1 MHTFYSTRPLLNRH
15 PVQVTIRR
23 EETLHRISFHK
34 ESEVFFF
41 FFFFFFLSTATYIRI
56 SRLQCHRR
64 EIDHSPLTQE
74 VVLAENDGRCM
85 GLYFLQKII
94 IFVGSDVF

>member
-15 PVQVTIRR
+15 PVQVTILR
-23 EETLHRISFHK
+23 EETLHRMSFHK

-41 FFFFFFLSTATYIRI
+41 LFTATYIWI

-64 EIDHSPLTQE
+64 EIAHKVQAKLRTSYLGTTETTDPVQWIE
-74 VVLAENDGRCM
+74 Q
-85 GLYFLQKII
+85 LYNE
-94 IFVGSDVF
+94 DVS